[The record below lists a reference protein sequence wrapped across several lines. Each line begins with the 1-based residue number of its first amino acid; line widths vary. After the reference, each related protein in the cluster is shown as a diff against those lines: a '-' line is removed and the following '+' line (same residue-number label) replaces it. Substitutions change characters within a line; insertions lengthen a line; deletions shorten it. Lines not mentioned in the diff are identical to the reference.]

1 MFDLLK
7 NKRFY
12 VSQVDERD
20 CGVAALSMILKHF
33 KSYVSIAHLRDLAK
47 TSMEGTSLLGITT
60 AAESF
65 GLNTTAVQADMSLF
79 DMSGIP
85 YPFIAH
91 VNVRENLQHFY
102 TVFGSIGDQI
112 IVGDPNPSIGM
123 TKIKKRKFEKEW
135 MDTLFFLNRV
145 KTIT

>member
-102 TVFGSIGDQI
+102 TVFGTSI
-112 IVGDPNPSIGM
+112 
-123 TKIKKRKFEKEW
+123 
-135 MDTLFFLNRV
+135 
-145 KTIT
+145 